1 MTEQTLDSNSKSLEY
16 IKNSGQSDIIPYLSQ
31 YYCLF
36 CNHLFFFL
44 ISKVFHETIFI
55 DLYNGHTLYNDDWNL
70 WQ

>member
-16 IKNSGQSDIIPYLSQ
+16 IKNSGQSDTISYLSQ

-36 CNHLFFFL
+36 CNHLFF

-55 DLYNGHTLYNDDWNL
+55 NLYNGCTLYNNV
-70 WQ
+70 